1 MIYKTLNVALDRP
14 NQTLG
19 RDYVLRN
26 LLTAHS
32 SLTQDISL
40 DTRQYCRRIQNSCTF
55 LC

>member
-1 MIYKTLNVALDRP
+1 MFALHKSNRTLE
-14 NQTLG
+14 
-19 RDYVLRN
+19 RDYELRS

-40 DTRQYCRRIQNSCTF
+40 DTRQYCHRIQNSCTF